1 MQGLGVSSQ
10 VVQDCVHQFTDC
22 FYHFS
27 IQWIWSSGVFLNFF
41 RQTYVKYHGMVL
53 PNWPQ
58 YLKLGHV
65 QDLEGTLVPAKNY
78 PKFWDL
84 VDFQNL

>member
-1 MQGLGVSSQ
+1 VSISLPIVFIIFQSSGFGQ
-10 VVQDCVHQFTDC
+10 VVF
-22 FYHFS
+22 
-27 IQWIWSSGVFLNFF
+27 FLNFF